1 MNKEIIT
8 VGDIEIEKHK
18 FHYSKYVININNAGV
33 RTLVLVKRVFNNLFV
48 ANTIL
53 VIKMVKKLNHYVCS
67 QKWVDI
73 FFLMKQYMSFLI
85 KTDELLQK

>member
-1 MNKEIIT
+1 MLIGTKQIETLYSISQMKIVKEIIT

-18 FHYSKYVININNAGV
+18 FHYSKYVINIHNAGV
-33 RTLVLVKRVFNNLFV
+33 RRLVLVKRVFNNLFV

-67 QKWVDI
+67 QK
-73 FFLMKQYMSFLI
+73 
-85 KTDELLQK
+85 